1 MCSLKLP
8 ETLFGADASETVY
21 AAVTDVA
28 ERSFFCMIDSCDAE
42 RFGDLAATCEHWLS
56 STVHFDDGKC
66 SGSVTCRLPMPL
78 ASRLFDAFSGRDADE
93 PSPEEREVLDLV
105 GEFANMVC
113 GSWLTRAAN
122 QRTFA
127 LSPPA
132 VTPIAHT
139 TVTGEIESLGLLVAI
154 EDLPCAIDISVKAV
168 PASLTTA

>member
-8 ETLFGADASETVY
+8 ETLFGADATETVY

-28 ERSFFCMIDSCDAE
+28 ERSFFCMIDPCEAE
-42 RFGDLAATCEHWLS
+42 RFGDLAAIHDGWLS

-66 SGSVTCRLPMPL
+66 SGSVTCRLPMAL
-78 ASRLFDAFSGRDADE
+78 ASRLFDAFSGRDAEE
-93 PSPEEREVLDLV
+93 PQPEERETLDLV

-113 GSWLTRAAN
+113 GSWLTRAVN

-132 VTPIAHT
+132 VVPIETAG
-139 TVTGEIESLGLLVAI
+139 VVAGVNALGLLVVI
-154 EDLPCAIDISVKAV
+154 DDLPCAVDISVTA
-168 PASLTTA
+168 ASAS